1 MDSNFDVNFTLKLN
15 KMNEL
20 LNALANLPYMHVVE
34 LMALIR
40 DQALPQ
46 IEAQK
51 AIMDAQQAQDA
62 NTVTDVEP
70 KETATQG

>member
-1 MDSNFDVNFTLKLN
+1 MDANFDVNITLKLD

-62 NTVTDVEP
+62 NTVTDVTP
-70 KETATQG
+70 KETSTQE

>member
-1 MDSNFDVNFTLKLN
+1 MDANINVTFNLKLD

-40 DQALPQ
+40 DQAMPQ
-46 IEAQK
+46 IEAAK
-51 AIMDAQQAQDA
+51 AEMDAQLAAQQPSDV
-62 NTVTDVEP
+62 VTDVTP
-70 KETATQG
+70 KE